1 MANSIELP
9 SGFVLDKSDTNLPEG
24 FTLDQP
30 NTALDIAKGVGASL
44 ADIPENA
51 LAAPPMILRALG
63 GLADKT
69 GLFSPEAA
77 AKQEELRNLIQ
88 GSRTTMADIVP
99 QPEGRLGKLAQS
111 ATAFAVPAAG
121 LRGNIARNV
130 GIGAAAGLGS
140 EAAGQATE
148 GTSAELPARIAGAL
162 AGGYAGARGAEA
174 IVNKIGRAVTPS
186 GAQIGK
192 EADALYSSA
201 REEAVGIKVGEG
213 VLDETA
219 AKTRAALNENPN
231 FREVA
236 SPEVH
241 GIINKIGAGA
251 SNDVGDLV
259 AARKALRDSLGG
271 SEGAAAKQALGVIEG
286 KIEQL
291 APGVMRKIRDADQ
304 NYRAFM
310 TDLELNKKITK
321 AEMQTAGTHSGMNLG
336 NKLRQQ
342 ATNAATSTKAERFY
356 TPETIKALGELNKG
370 TLTQN
375 LQRYV
380 SKILGGGGG
389 LGALHAAGFSGG
401 AAYALGEPGI
411 ALAPL
416 AGLLLAK
423 NYNRL
428 VANQAQKTAAMI
440 RAQSPLAQRMAL
452 ERTSK
457 LLPTYSSPGQ
467 YYNNPNYSRLAAMLP
482 TGPQFRKGAAETGL
496 LAAILSSPGA
506 RSLLGQ

>member
-30 NTALDIAKGVGASL
+30 NTVLDIAKGVGAGL

-51 LAAPPMILRALG
+51 LAAPPTILRALG
-63 GLADKT
+63 QLIDKT
-69 GLFSPEAA
+69 SPAA
-77 AKQEELRNLIQ
+77 VKQEELRNLIQ
-88 GSRTTMADIVP
+88 SNRTSMADIVP

-111 ATAFAVPAAG
+111 ATAFGIPAAG
-121 LRGNIARNV
+121 LSGNIARNV

-148 GTSAELPARIAGAL
+148 GTSAELPARLAGAL
-162 AGGYAGARGAEA
+162 AGGYAGARGAEGVA
-174 IVNKIGRAVTPS
+174 NRIGRGVTPS
-186 GAQIGK
+186 GAQIQKAG
-192 EADALYSSA
+192 EDLYA
-201 REEAVGIKVGEG
+201 AANEQAVGTKIGANVVEDTVGK
-213 VLDETA
+213 
-219 AKTRAALNENPN
+219 AKAALNETPN
-231 FREVA
+231 MREVA
-236 SPEVH
+236 SPGVH
-241 GIINKIGAGA
+241 GILDKVAKAG
-251 SNDVGDLV
+251 SGDLGDLV
-259 AARKALRDSLGG
+259 AARTALRGELGG
-271 SEGAAAKQALGVIEG
+271 MEAAAAKRALGVIEG
-286 KIEQL
+286 KIENL
-291 APGVMRKIRDADQ
+291 APDVMRKIRDADQ
-304 NYRAFM
+304 NWRAYL

-336 NKLRQQ
+336 NKLRQS
-342 ATNAATSTKAERFY
+342 AASAATSTKAERFY
-356 TPETIKALGELNKG
+356 TPETIRALDELNKG
-370 TLTQN
+370 TITQN

-380 SKILGGGGG
+380 SKVLGGGGG
-389 LGALHAAGFSGG
+389 LGALHAAGISGG
-401 AAYALGEPGI
+401 AAYFLDDPKL
-411 ALAPL
+411 ALAPI

-428 VANQAQKTAAMI
+428 VANQAQKTAAMV

-452 ERTSK
+452 ERSSK

-467 YYNNPNYSRLAAMLP
+467 FYNNPNYSRLAAMLP
-482 TGPQFRKGAAETGL
+482 TGPQPRQGAVQTGL